1 MRNRHS
7 TPKGTVTEMTRLF
20 GASGFAVLLCA
31 TPLLAQT
38 HELSRKGDAV
48 LPISPALC
56 NHMKLHHVLNP
67 GTPVGCDRL
76 RLLKFGYI
84 DFGGQTHSD
93 GEMVV
98 LDAVADHVLQIFGAP
113 RGRRFPIASV
123 KLMDHYDG
131 DDDASTAQNNTSAF
145 NVRRVAGGSAM
156 SLHAYGVAIDLNPEQ
171 NPYIIRSGRTVRIDS
186 RSGADYVSRKTL
198 RPGMAEPVVDLFAR
212 HGFVEWGGY
221 WRNPIDYQH
230 FQVGRKLAYQLAR
243 LPAMEARALFERF
256 VENLKTG
263 LGKSREGA
271 RSRAD

>member
-1 MRNRHS
+1 MI
-7 TPKGTVTEMTRLF
+7 RLF
-20 GASGFAVLLCA
+20 GASACAVLLCA
-31 TPLLAQT
+31 TPLFAQT
-38 HELSRKGDAV
+38 HGRSPDGDAV

-67 GTPVGCDRL
+67 GAPVGCDRL

-84 DFGGQTHSD
+84 GFDGQTHSD

-98 LDAVADHVLQIFGAP
+98 LDAVADHVLQVFGAL
-113 RGRRFPIASV
+113 RARLFPIASV
-123 KLMDHYDG
+123 KLMDHYEG

-145 NVRRVAGGSAM
+145 NVRPIAGGSAL

-171 NPYIIRSGRTVRIDS
+171 NPYITRSGRTVRIDPL
-186 RSGADYVSRKTL
+186 SGADYVSRKNL

-243 LPAMEARALFERF
+243 LPAMEAHALFERF
-256 VENLKTG
+256 VGSLKTG
-263 LGKSREGA
+263 RGKSREGA
-271 RSRAD
+271 RSPAD

>member
-1 MRNRHS
+1 MI
-7 TPKGTVTEMTRLF
+7 RLF
-20 GASGFAVLLCA
+20 GASAFAVLLCA

-38 HELSRKGDAV
+38 RELSPNRDAV

-56 NHMKLHHVLNP
+56 NHMKLHRVLNP
-67 GTPVGCDRL
+67 NAPVGCDRL

-98 LDAVADHVLQIFGAP
+98 LDAVADHVLQVFGAL
-113 RGRRFPIASV
+113 RGQLFPIASV

-131 DDDASTAQNNTSAF
+131 DDDASMAQNNTSAF
-145 NVRRVAGGSAM
+145 NVRRVAGSSAM
-156 SLHAYGVAIDLNPEQ
+156 SLHAYGVAIDLNPVQ
-171 NPYIIRSGRTVRIDS
+171 NPYITRSGRSLSVDP
-186 RSGADYVSRKTL
+186 RSGADYVSRKKL
-198 RPGMAEPVVDLFAR
+198 RPGMAEPVVDVFAR

-256 VENLKTG
+256 VE
-263 LGKSREGA
+263 KSRACVQGYVNSGGSNR
-271 RSRAD
+271 RSCAGGP